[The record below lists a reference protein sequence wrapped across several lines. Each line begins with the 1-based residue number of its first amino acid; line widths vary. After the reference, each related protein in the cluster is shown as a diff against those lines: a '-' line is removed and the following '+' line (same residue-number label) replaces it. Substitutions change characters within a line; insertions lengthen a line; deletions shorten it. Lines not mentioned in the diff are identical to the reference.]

1 MRTAADKV
9 DVASDRRRRENVPR
23 HILCSAIS
31 RHAEIVLARM
41 KYLLCDAIWRI
52 RTLMKCQKS
61 DSERIGVKWI

>member
-23 HILCSAIS
+23 HILCS
-31 RHAEIVLARM
+31 AEIVLARM